1 MKRRG
6 EDASLPG
13 CSAGRHARWH
23 SSARARQPAMP
34 RKRADMLISAAMR
47 GATRAANPKRGR
59 ADPSISAAV
68 RDATRAASARAE
80 LRRAPVGP
88 QRVWREHVTAATAKK
103 CVCNAHACVVRCGN
117 ARKPRAAFA
126 LGSVRSRH
134 AHARAARKTSS
145 DSHLCT
151 QVRCCSWYIRK
162 QGPQGPISYRKIYT
176 KQGNI

>member
-1 MKRRG
+1 MVMWDDLLPRYCRSAHNIVRSLPVPKGFQRDSAFRHFAHNRAQTGTVVFAMKRRG

-47 GATRAANPKRGR
+47 GASRAENPKRGR

-68 RDATRAASARAE
+68 RDATRAASARVE
-80 LRRAPVGP
+80 LGRVPVEP

-103 CVCNAHACVVRCGN
+103 CVCNAHACVVRCG
-117 ARKPRAAFA
+117 A
-126 LGSVRSRH
+126 
-134 AHARAARKTSS
+134 
-145 DSHLCT
+145 
-151 QVRCCSWYIRK
+151 
-162 QGPQGPISYRKIYT
+162 
-176 KQGNI
+176 